1 MVALATL
8 ASKANLKTLIAQCEA
23 QVKSRQWATWDIW
36 SPQPYW
42 FERNQY
48 PRGRRLKAKPAKNKD
63 AKLYGYDA
71 AGQVVRIRS
80 WSGFLGTWHEEEL
93 FVRKGRELIAYQF
106 NVDGRL
112 MSVVRYTH
120 DHDARL
126 LRREMYALRTKR
138 SGTERYVWKDGLL
151 TDVRVTNWG
160 QSWKLRYDELGQ
172 LEVIEAIWKKTGA
185 SEVYRRPARGEKLA
199 DLLAVV
205 RDRLL
210 ELIPRV
216 IAKTKPKQRA
226 VMLALV
232 IDEEEWRYI
241 LPPSLALGFEAG
253 AWDVNDLPQIDVPRD
268 ARLDAAAKRA
278 NQHLWKSGAY
288 SKVKPLMRDLVREL
302 QSIDWKKMRAVS
314 DDFLVFSTTLEGDAR
329 RDAKRDA
336 PPALRK
342 RLFAR

>member
-1 MVALATL
+1 MVAVATL
-8 ASKANLKTLIAQCEA
+8 ASNANLKTLVARCEA
-23 QVKSRQWATWDIW
+23 QVKTRQWATWDIW
-36 SPQPYW
+36 SPEPYW

-48 PRGRRLKAKPAKNKD
+48 SRGRRLKAKPAKSKD

-71 AGQVVRIRS
+71 AGQVVRIRA
-80 WSGFLGTWHEEEL
+80 WSGFLGKWHEEEL
-93 FVRKGRELIAYQF
+93 FVRDGRVLIAYRF
-106 NVDGRL
+106 NVDGSL
-112 MSVVRYTH
+112 MNVHRYTH
-120 DHDARL
+120 DDVGRL
-126 LRREMYALRTKR
+126 ILHEVSFAKK
-138 SGTERYVWKDGLL
+138 GTATQRYVWKN
-151 TDVRVTNWG
+151 DVLARVDVKNWG
-160 QSWKLRYDELGQ
+160 QSWRLQHDELGQ
-172 LEVIEAIWKKTGA
+172 LEVIEALWKKTGA

-199 DLLAVV
+199 DLLAIV
-205 RDRLL
+205 RSRLL

-226 VMLALV
+226 CMLALV

-253 AWDVNDLPQIDVPRD
+253 AWEVNELPQIDVPRD
-268 ARLDAAAKRA
+268 ARLDTAAKRA

-302 QSIDWKKMRAVS
+302 QAIDWKKLRAVS